1 MAAAAA
7 LAAFQLVSSIQ
18 QAEAIRS
25 QARLQKEIAEFN
37 AQFAELDAYRSE
49 QYGETDVARYQSEI
63 DKTVGDQRV
72 AYASQGV
79 DVTSGTAAAIQAE
92 TKLTGFLNQL
102 DIRTQAQAK
111 VLGYKREALN
121 IRLAGITGQSQAN
134 LNANAVET
142 AGIIGA
148 IPGAVSGYGALRDLV
163 KDESK
168 GPGGPNGW
176 IK

>member
-1 MAAAAA
+1 MSAAAA

-18 QAEAIRS
+18 QAEAIRG

-37 AQFAELDAYRSE
+37 AQFAELDAYRTE
-49 QYGETDVARYQSEI
+49 QYGETEVARYQNEI
-63 DKTVGDQRV
+63 DATVGNQRV
-72 AYASQGV
+72 AYAASGV

-102 DIRTQAQAK
+102 DIRTQAQSKA
-111 VLGYKREALN
+111 LGYKREAMN
-121 IRLAGITGQSQAN
+121 IRLQGITGQSQAS

-148 IPGAVSGYGALRDLV
+148 VPGAISGYGSLRDLV
-163 KDESK
+163 NDGSK
-168 GPGGPNGW
+168 KPGGPNGW